1 MIWFGAAAL
10 LSAAVMLLAFALLR
24 QPARGEGPSRQE
36 TTTALYRDRLGELE
50 QDLAT
55 GTLAATDRDLVTE
68 ELNRSLL
75 DDYAEEERVGGDR
88 IAPGVVLFAAL
99 CLIAGSL
106 GVYTL
111 IGDPAAERLRGAER
125 LLQLDAEAD
134 RQALLAWQDQL
145 ERRVQGRAGD
155 AKSWYLLGHT
165 HLKLGDYQA
174 AAEDFARAHAV
185 HGDDPSID
193 VYWLQARYLAGG
205 GVIDATSRSIAERL
219 LAQDP
224 NHLLVLEMYA
234 IDAFRSGE
242 VKAAVGYL
250 DRALSR
256 ALDAEQRASLRAGM
270 AEARRQLGN
279 LNPSVDV
286 DVMVADPVP
295 RGATLFVIARP
306 VGGGMPFAV
315 VRRPALDFPLSI
327 RLDDAVSMNPAQPL
341 SAADEVEIA
350 VRLSLGGTPL
360 AQPGDWEWQSPPIG
374 LDDLEAP
381 VALEARLAPPT

>member
-1 MIWFGAAAL
+1 
-10 LSAAVMLLAFALLR
+10 
-24 QPARGEGPSRQE
+24 
-36 TTTALYRDRLGELE
+36 
-50 QDLAT
+50 
-55 GTLAATDRDLVTE
+55 VTE

-75 DDYAEEERVGGDR
+75 DDYAEEERIGGER
-88 IAPGVVLFAAL
+88 IAPWSALFAAL
-99 CLIAGSL
+99 CLVAGSL

-111 IGDPAAERLRGAER
+111 IGDPAADNLRGAER

-134 RQALLAWQDQL
+134 RQALLEWQSQL
-145 ERRVQGRAGD
+145 QRRVESRAGD

-256 ALDAEQRASLRAGM
+256 ALDAGQRASLRAGM

-286 DVMVADPVP
+286 DVRVADPVP

-306 VGGGMPFAV
+306 VGGGMPYAV

-341 SAADEVEIA
+341 SAAGEVEIA

-360 AQPGDWEWQSPPIG
+360 AQPGDWEWQSQPIG
-374 LDDLEAP
+374 LEDLDAPVVLEAQ
-381 VALEARLAPPT
+381 LTPPT